1 MLSQT
6 WIVAPVV
13 ASSFVYAGWSLAPSS
28 LRRWVAQRL
37 QRLWLPA
44 PLRQWAQARAVKAS
58 GCGCDGCDQK
68 PVSRPAS
75 HATQGPEQALV
86 FRPSHGLKRKKI

>member
-1 MLSQT
+1 MLSQS

-28 LRRWVAQRL
+28 WRRWVARQL

-44 PLRQWAQARAVKAS
+44 PLHRWAQTKAAVAS

-68 PVSRPAS
+68 PASRA
-75 HATQGPEQALV
+75 ATNVARGKEQVLV
-86 FRPSHGLKRKKI
+86 FRPSQGLKRKKI

>member
-13 ASSFVYAGWSLAPSS
+13 VSSFVYAGWSLAPASA
-28 LRRWVAQRL
+28 RRWMAQQL
-37 QRLWLPA
+37 QRSWLPA
-44 PLRQWAQARAVKAS
+44 PLRRWAQARALTAS

-68 PVSRPAS
+68 PAPPTGPGTAG
-75 HATQGPEQALV
+75 ATEQALV
-86 FRPSHGLKRKKI
+86 FRPSRGMKRRNL

>member
-44 PLRQWAQARAVKAS
+44 SLRRWAQTKAAAAS

-68 PVSRPAS
+68 PASRA
-75 HATQGPEQALV
+75 AANAAQGKEQALV
-86 FRPSHGLKRKKI
+86 FRPSQGLKRKKF